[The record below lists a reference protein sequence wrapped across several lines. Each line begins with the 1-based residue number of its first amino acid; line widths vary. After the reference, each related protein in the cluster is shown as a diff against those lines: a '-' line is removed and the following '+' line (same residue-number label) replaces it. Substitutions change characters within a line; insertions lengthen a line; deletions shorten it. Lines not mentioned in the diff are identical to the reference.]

1 MSLLQIRPRTPQPNG
16 VARLPKVVANSND
29 RARGDYVAGAMEG
42 ALPLTPERL
51 ELIKACAGSHS
62 PHADAVAA
70 SRIAQRFAPRPPAVP
85 SGAEPQAA
93 TQAPLTAPSFAL
105 AAGIRRLTAVLV
117 VAALLPNLT
126 LAAFW
131 LRAID
136 MPWSKQA
143 PAAEAGAPAPAQ
155 VALPPPVL
163 SAPSTLQASA
173 GEHVSFPIA
182 LDGTDAVPPSSV
194 IVISGLPP
202 GSRLSTGDRRGGTEW
217 ALKPDEI
224 GDLHLVL
231 PTFAVGESK
240 LTIQLVAPGD
250 RVVTDAST
258 MLSLIPD
265 RDIAEADVTGIPDA
279 AEPQIPDTQA
289 EAPEAAAEDVTAS
302 IDAGPASADAAPAGG
317 EVVPLP
323 TRRPEPPKSDAADA
337 NWITPT
343 AYVNLR
349 DAPSPSAAVLGV
361 VAKGTKL
368 RVASRKRGWVEVE
381 DPGTSKTGWIYS
393 GNAAT
398 AAR

>member
-1 MSLLQIRPRTPQPNG
+1 
-16 VARLPKVVANSND
+16 
-29 RARGDYVAGAMEG
+29 MEG

-93 TQAPLTAPSFAL
+93 AQAPLTAPSFAL

-250 RVVTDAST
+250 RVVADAST

-302 IDAGPASADAAPAGG
+302 IDAVPASADAAPAGG

>member
-1 MSLLQIRPRTPQPNG
+1 MSLLQIRPRTPPPNS
-16 VARLPKVVANSND
+16 VARLPKAVANSND
-29 RARGDYVAGAMEG
+29 RVSGDYVAGAMEA

-51 ELIKACAGSHS
+51 ELIKACAESRS

-70 SRIAQRFAPRPPAVP
+70 SRIAQRFAPRPPALP
-85 SGAEPQAA
+85 SGAEPHAA
-93 TQAPLTAPSFAL
+93 AQAPLAAPSFAL

-136 MPWSKQA
+136 VPWSKQA

-173 GEHVSFPIA
+173 GEHVGFPIA
-182 LDGTDAVPPSSV
+182 LDGTDGVPPNSV

-240 LTIQLVAPGD
+240 LTIQLVAPGE
-250 RVVTDAST
+250 RIVADAST

-265 RDIAEADVTGIPDA
+265 RDAEADVTAIPDA
-279 AEPQIPDTQA
+279 AEPQRPDTQA
-289 EAPEAAAEDVTAS
+289 DAPQAAAEDVTAS
-302 IDAGPASADAAPAGG
+302 IDASPASADAAPVAS

-368 RVASRKRGWVEVE
+368 RVASRKRGWVEIE
-381 DPGTSKTGWIYS
+381 DPATSKTGWIYAS
-393 GNAAT
+393 SAGAAAT
-398 AAR
+398 R